1 MFSCVGSMPSAPN
14 AAYISAAQPPRSD
27 AVRGTD
33 FSISA
38 CTSTGLAGG
47 VADGGPLAQ
56 LAINAAIPPVQRAT
70 AKHER
75 APRKKRPTTNDS
87 IREWLR
93 ESTAGKGFS
102 AQWPGAL

>member
-70 AKHER
+70 AKHEGGRPISSSPGLGRRRVR
-75 APRKKRPTTNDS
+75 AARHRG
-87 IREWLR
+87 E
-93 ESTAGKGFS
+93 GFKT
-102 AQWPGAL
+102 QIDH